1 MAARGEAR
9 DVGVIFRIERG
20 VMRILTT
27 LAVLAAG
34 AASLWGLY
42 NALHHFDDT
51 LPATGAALLAD
62 APANGHDVVTTG
74 SIAGNGEPAPLIMTR
89 DGDRLRI
96 AGSVDD
102 LSALERF
109 RETAREFFPT
119 AALESGLREDPDRDP
134 DLIAAGRA
142 ALIGL
147 SRLSEGEARIADRT
161 VRIEGDALYAQTD
174 ETIRNALQAEL
185 PSGWELILA
194 VETPALP
201 EPPDVA
207 ACQAALSGFLAES
220 QITFEVA
227 ATTLDAGS
235 RARMDDLAEIL
246 INCGAVP
253 VEIGGHTDSDGPE
266 SANQRISQARAET
279 VRDALV
285 DRGVDP
291 AYLTAVGYGE
301 SEPVA
306 PNDTSENKA
315 LNRRIELVVIP

>member
-1 MAARGEAR
+1 
-9 DVGVIFRIERG
+9 
-20 VMRILTT
+20 MRILTT
-27 LAVLAAG
+27 MAVLAAG

-42 NALHHFDDT
+42 NALQHFDGT

-62 APANGHDVVTTG
+62 VPANGRDVVTTG
-74 SIAGNGEPAPLIMTR
+74 SITGNDEPAPLTMTR

-161 VRIEGDALYAQTD
+161 IRIEGRALYAQTD

-185 PSGWELILA
+185 PSGWELMLA
-194 VETPALP
+194 VDTPALP

-207 ACQAALSGFLAES
+207 ACQAALSGFLAEEP
-220 QITFEVA
+220 ITFETA
-227 ATTLDAGS
+227 ATTLDTGS

-246 INCGAVP
+246 LDCGPVP
-253 VEIGGHTDSDGPE
+253 VQIGGHTDSDGAE
-266 SANQRISQARAET
+266 SANLRLSQARAET
-279 VRDALV
+279 VRDTLI
-285 DRGVDP
+285 DRGVDA

>member
-1 MAARGEAR
+1 
-9 DVGVIFRIERG
+9 
-20 VMRILTT
+20 MRILTT

-62 APANGHDVVTTG
+62 APANGRDVVTTG
-74 SIAGNGEPAPLIMTR
+74 SITGNGEPVPLTMTR

-161 VRIEGDALYAQTD
+161 IRIDGRALYAQTD
-174 ETIRNALQAEL
+174 ETIRNALQAEI
-185 PSGWELILA
+185 PSGWELTLA
-194 VETPALP
+194 IEVPALP

-207 ACQAALSGFLAES
+207 ACQAALSGFLAEG
-220 QITFEVA
+220 QITFDVA
-227 ATTLDAGS
+227 STVLDAAS
-235 RARMDDLAEIL
+235 RARMDDLADIL
-246 INCGAVP
+246 IGCGAVP

-266 SANQRISQARAET
+266 AVNQRLSQARADT
-279 VRDALV
+279 VRDTLI
-285 DRGVDP
+285 DRGVDA